1 LEYSIESVSDSPHQP
16 SRAEKMRE
24 ISVETSSSSSS
35 SPRARFSGGLLQ
47 LLLLRGVQDKENSAS
62 GSEALGPVPVVV
74 VVLAVVGSFEE
85 GGGEGD
91 GDRDGGGVDKG
102 AGAGAGVIGSGSGCT
117 GHCVEGGSGGSIF
130 EESAAATAR
139 RLSQTA
145 PNVARK
151 QALTALLVAAPA
163 ILLPILETSDVF
175 LALLLVLLE
184 QRTRPNSVLKGILTI
199 SSLK

>member
-1 LEYSIESVSDSPHQP
+1 
-16 SRAEKMRE
+16 MRE
-24 ISVETSSSSSS
+24 ISVETSSSSSSS

-102 AGAGAGVIGSGSGCT
+102 RSRGYRQWQRLHRTLC
-117 GHCVEGGSGGSIF
+117 
-130 EESAAATAR
+130 R
-139 RLSQTA
+139 RWKRWKHL
-145 PNVARK
+145 
-151 QALTALLVAAPA
+151 
-163 ILLPILETSDVF
+163 
-175 LALLLVLLE
+175 
-184 QRTRPNSVLKGILTI
+184 
-199 SSLK
+199 